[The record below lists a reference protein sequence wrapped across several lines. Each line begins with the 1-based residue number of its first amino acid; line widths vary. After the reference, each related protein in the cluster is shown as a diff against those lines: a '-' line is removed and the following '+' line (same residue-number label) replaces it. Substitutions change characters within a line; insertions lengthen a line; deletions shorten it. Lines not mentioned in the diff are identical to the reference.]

1 MHESSVLIYLDIERI
16 IFQFCKYLIKY
27 QISPLN
33 ESIGTYV
40 RRHCVSGS
48 QFKVFL
54 CTVIKYLKVIFVV
67 FVELSDLISLDVFKV
82 AQSLL

>member
-1 MHESSVLIYLDIERI
+1 MNRLAHMY
-16 IFQFCKYLIKY
+16 
-27 QISPLN
+27 
-33 ESIGTYV
+33 

-82 AQSLL
+82 AQTLL